1 VKGISTIIATIILLI
16 ITIGLA
22 GTSYLFVSNILS
34 GRMAKVVT
42 VLGSSCNGTHI
53 TLVISNDGTSTILPT
68 DVNVLINN
76 QAVGTFG
83 KTINS
88 HESEVNTFSPV
99 QVNQPNSVLIISP
112 SNSVKITVWC

>member
-1 VKGISTIIATIILLI
+1 
-16 ITIGLA
+16 
-22 GTSYLFVSNILS
+22 
-34 GRMAKVVT
+34 MAKVVT

-83 KTINS
+83 KTIIS

>member
-1 VKGISTIIATIILLI
+1 
-16 ITIGLA
+16 
-22 GTSYLFVSNILS
+22 
-34 GRMAKVVT
+34 MAKVVT